1 MSIGFQVGSSGT
13 KLKGH
18 ISGIP
23 LQKILQGLLER
34 EASCSRLHLPLL
46 NPSASAWC
54 WRGWA
59 CTVSSFLLRTA
70 AARAKA
76 WTTAPWVVT
85 MVPKATLERDFSRI
99 QVWVAYFLSCEQNRP
114 VSPSMR
120 REDRS
125 LALWFLQP
133 RESHILKSTKGQEQ
147 EKLNH
152 DMEEGAF
159 ILSSN
164 FTQSIFKKLS
174 TDNQRMLK

>member
-1 MSIGFQVGSSGT
+1 MTIFASHESLSICMV
-13 KLKGH
+13 
-18 ISGIP
+18 
-23 LQKILQGLLER
+23 LE
-34 EASCSRLHLPLL
+34 
-46 NPSASAWC
+46 
-54 WRGWA
+54 GWA
-59 CTVSSFLLRTA
+59 RTVSSFLLRTA

-85 MVPKATLERDFSRI
+85 MVPKATLERDFSRT

-125 LALWFLQP
+125 LAVWFLQP

-159 ILSSN
+159 NLSSN
-164 FTQSIFKKLS
+164 FTQSKRHSFFFYAGECQGSGKHFRWYSDILCRFNFNCVKLGINALVFK
-174 TDNQRMLK
+174 T